1 MSMSKSKKT
10 QNSLGLDRSTD
21 SGYSIG
27 IPAAIRV
34 Q

>member
-1 MSMSKSKKT
+1 MDMP
-10 QNSLGLDRSTD
+10 GIAE

-34 Q
+34 QWSFVHEHQ